1 MRKRIIKMSEHNLL
15 VILSKGFLHE
25 LQISLLQFVSSLK
38 TYKDIKVIKIQ

>member
-1 MRKRIIKMSEHNLL
+1 MRKRIIKMSELNLL
-15 VILSKGFLHE
+15 VSLSKGFLHE